1 MTIISPSILP
11 HNDIHFDAAGGLVMA
26 VDETAIGQHVRQ
38 RLKFWRGEWFLDTQA
53 GVDWR
58 GEVFSLRSDQAG
70 LADAVIKAEVAGTPG
85 VEAIEEYSAR
95 YDRASRGIRVDRL
108 RIRVSTGQTVALNF

>member
-11 HNDIHFDAAGGLVMA
+11 HNDIHFDATGNLVMA
-26 VDETAIGQHVRQ
+26 VDEVAIGQHVRQ
-38 RLKFWRGEWFLDTQA
+38 RLMFWKGEWFLDTEA

-58 GEVFSLRSDQAG
+58 GEVFSLRGDQSG
-70 LADAVIKAEVAGTPG
+70 LADAVIKAAVAGTPG

-95 YDRASRGIRVDRL
+95 YDRASRGIKADRI
-108 RIRVSTGQTVALNF
+108 RIRVSTGKTVALNF